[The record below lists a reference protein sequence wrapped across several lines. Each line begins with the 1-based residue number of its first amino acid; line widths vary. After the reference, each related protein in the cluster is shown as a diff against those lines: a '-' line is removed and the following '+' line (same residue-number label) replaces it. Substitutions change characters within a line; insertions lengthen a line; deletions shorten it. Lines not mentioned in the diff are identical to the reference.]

1 MVYRRRSASDILK
14 KLREEILSIRRIR
27 VYPDPILRKKCRKVK
42 RIDDKIIRI
51 ANDLKETMLAAGG
64 IGLAANQIGELSRII
79 SLHIPE
85 EKKPW
90 VLINPE
96 IISKKG
102 SRDVLE
108 GCLSFPGYEGLVKR
122 SVSVSARWLDLNKSL
137 YKVTKEELF
146 AQALEHEIDH
156 LNGILYT
163 DHLLEHEKLKQAGL
177 KQDQPHLH
185 DVDMKIIAHKE
196 QHEPSEILESKLNFS
211 KLYSDS
217 SISQMQ
223 YDLFNEG
230 FLEK

>member
-64 IGLAANQIGELSRII
+64 VGLAANQIGELSRII
-79 SLHIPE
+79 TLHIPE

-122 SVSVSARWLDLNKSL
+122 SVSGSARWL
-137 YKVTKEELF
+137 
-146 AQALEHEIDH
+146 ALEHEIDH

-196 QHEPSEILESKLNFS
+196 QDEPSEIVESKLNFS

-230 FLEK
+230 FLEN

>member
-1 MVYRRRSASDILK
+1 M
-14 KLREEILSIRRIR
+14 SIKRIR

-42 RIDDKIIRI
+42 NIDDKIIRI
-51 ANDLKETMLAAGG
+51 AKDLKETMLAAGG
-64 IGLAANQIGELSRII
+64 VGLAANQIGELSRII
-79 SLHIPE
+79 TLHIPE
-85 EKKPW
+85 EKKPL

-96 IISKKG
+96 IISKNG
-102 SRDVLE
+102 TRDVLE
-108 GCLSFPGYEGLVKR
+108 GCLSFPGYQGLVKR

-177 KQDQPHLH
+177 QDGLNEDQPHSH

-196 QHEPSEILESKLNFS
+196 QGESIEILESRLNFS

-230 FLEK
+230 YLEN

>member
-1 MVYRRRSASDILK
+1 M
-14 KLREEILSIRRIR
+14 SIKRIR

-42 RIDDKIIRI
+42 NIDDKIIRI
-51 ANDLKETMLAAGG
+51 AKDLKETMLAAGG
-64 IGLAANQIGELSRII
+64 VGLAANQIGELSRII
-79 SLHIPE
+79 TLHIPE
-85 EKKPW
+85 EKKPL

-96 IISKKG
+96 IISKNG
-102 SRDVLE
+102 TRDVLE
-108 GCLSFPGYEGLVKR
+108 GCLSFPGYQGLVKR

-163 DHLLEHEKLKQAGL
+163 DHLLEHEKLKQAGFQDGL
-177 KQDQPHLH
+177 NEDQPHSH

-196 QHEPSEILESKLNFS
+196 QGESIEILESRLNFS

-230 FLEK
+230 YLEN

>member
-1 MVYRRRSASDILK
+1 M
-14 KLREEILSIRRIR
+14 SIRRIR
-27 VYPDPILRKKCRKVK
+27 VYPDPILRKKCRLVK
-42 RIDDKIIRI
+42 RIDEKIIRI
-51 ANDLKETMLAAGG
+51 SKDLEETMLAAGG
-64 IGLAANQIGELSRII
+64 VGLAANQIGELSRII
-79 SLHIPE
+79 TLHMPE
-85 EKKPW
+85 ETKPM

-96 IISKKG
+96 ITGKYG
-102 SRDVLE
+102 EREVLE
-108 GCLSFPGYEGLVKR
+108 GCLSFPGYQGLVKR

-177 KQDQPHLH
+177 DHDQPHLH
-185 DVDMKIIAHKE
+185 DVDMKIIAQKE
-196 QHEPSEILESKLNFS
+196 PDEPSEILESRLNLS

-223 YDLFNEG
+223 YNLFSEG